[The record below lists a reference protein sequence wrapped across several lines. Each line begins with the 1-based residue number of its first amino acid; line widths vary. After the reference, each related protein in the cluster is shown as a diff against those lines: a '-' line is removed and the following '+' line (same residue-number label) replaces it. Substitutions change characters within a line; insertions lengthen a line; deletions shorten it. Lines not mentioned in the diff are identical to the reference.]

1 MLSLFTDKS
10 SLTTLFEEGFVDI
23 HNHILPGI
31 DDGAKT
37 FADSLKMLEA
47 YSKYQITQIVATP
60 HIIQGVWPNDEN
72 SITAAYNQ
80 LLSKLNDSVYS
91 DFTIRYAAEYMM
103 DEGFLT
109 LVKQK
114 ALLPIKDN
122 MVLLEMSYFNPPLNL
137 KELLFEVQLQGYV
150 PILAHPERYFSYHSQ
165 FDAYLKLKQAGCLF
179 QLNLLSLIGFYGLPS
194 QKAALKILDKGL
206 YDFAGTDAHKAEH
219 LKLLKNIK
227 KNSIIKK
234 LKPLIENSKRFV

>member
-1 MLSLFTDKS
+1 
-10 SLTTLFEEGFVDI
+10 
-23 HNHILPGI
+23 
-31 DDGAKT
+31 
-37 FADSLKMLEA
+37 
-47 YSKYQITQIVATP
+47 
-60 HIIQGVWPNDEN
+60 
-72 SITAAYNQ
+72 
-80 LLSKLNDSVYS
+80 
-91 DFTIRYAAEYMM
+91 
-103 DEGFLT
+103 
-109 LVKQK
+109 
-114 ALLPIKDN
+114 
-122 MVLLEMSYFNPPLNL
+122 
-137 KELLFEVQLQGYV
+137 
-150 PILAHPERYFSYHSQ
+150 LAHPERYFSYHSQ

>member
-1 MLSLFTDKS
+1 MLSIFTKKASLKDLFK
-10 SLTTLFEEGFVDI
+10 EGFIDM
-23 HNHILPGI
+23 HNHLLPGI

-37 FADSLKMLEA
+37 FA
-47 YSKYQITQIVATP
+47 ATP

-103 DEGFLT
+103 DEGFLA
-109 LVKQK
+109 LVRQK
-114 ALLPIKDN
+114 ALLPIKGN
-122 MVLLEMSYFNPPLNL
+122 MVLVEMSYFNPPLNL
-137 KELLFEVQLQGYV
+137 KELLFEIQLQGYV
-150 PILAHPERYFSYHSQ
+150 PILAHPERYISYHAQ

-179 QLNLLSLIGFYGLPS
+179 QLNLLSLIGFYGLPT
-194 QKAALKILDKGL
+194 QKAALNLLDKGL
-206 YDFAGTDAHKAEH
+206 YDFAGTDAHKFEH
-219 LKLLKNIK
+219 LNLLMKIE
-227 KNSIIKK
+227 KNSVLKK

>member
-1 MLSLFTDKS
+1 MLSIFTKKASLKDLFK
-10 SLTTLFEEGFVDI
+10 EGFIDM
-23 HNHILPGI
+23 HNHLLPGI

-103 DEGFLT
+103 DEGFLA
-109 LVKQK
+109 LVRQK
-114 ALLPIKDN
+114 ALLPIKGN
-122 MVLLEMSYFNPPLNL
+122 MVLVEMSYFNPPLNL
-137 KELLFEVQLQGYV
+137 KELLFEIQLQGYV
-150 PILAHPERYFSYHSQ
+150 PILAHPERYISYHAQ

-179 QLNLLSLIGFYGLPS
+179 QLNLLSLIGFYGLPT
-194 QKAALKILDKGL
+194 QKAALNLLDKGL
-206 YDFAGTDAHKAEH
+206 YDFAGTDAHKFEH
-219 LKLLKNIK
+219 LNLLMKIE
-227 KNSIIKK
+227 KNSVLKK